1 MRILPNSYI
10 SLNVYKATLMD
21 IYQEILS
28 NLEYL
33 QILNYFQYQT
43 HARFYLEV
51 ALDYL
56 ENTSFIVQYELRDQA
71 AEKKIYFRRNYT
83 VMLKVSRIYNVLQ
96 NKCHKMSDVPFL
108 QTPPAPGVLCFV
120 YRMDHKNWNRPT
132 ILRLKDRSIPRDG
145 QLFHMSPQSLF
156 LVELLQ
162 FYILL
167 ILTQFQIQNN
177 PSPDYRS
184 KTLRLDNKIENKFN
198 RDAATPYNTL
208 QHTTIH
214 N

>member
-33 QILNYFQYQT
+33 QILNDFKCQT
-43 HARFYLEV
+43 HTRFYLEV

-83 VMLKVSRIYNVLQ
+83 VMLKV
-96 NKCHKMSDVPFL
+96 
-108 QTPPAPGVLCFV
+108 
-120 YRMDHKNWNRPT
+120 
-132 ILRLKDRSIPRDG
+132 LRY
-145 QLFHMSPQSLF
+145 F
-156 LVELLQ
+156 
-162 FYILL
+162 
-167 ILTQFQIQNN
+167 
-177 PSPDYRS
+177 
-184 KTLRLDNKIENKFN
+184 
-198 RDAATPYNTL
+198 
-208 QHTTIH
+208 
-214 N
+214 